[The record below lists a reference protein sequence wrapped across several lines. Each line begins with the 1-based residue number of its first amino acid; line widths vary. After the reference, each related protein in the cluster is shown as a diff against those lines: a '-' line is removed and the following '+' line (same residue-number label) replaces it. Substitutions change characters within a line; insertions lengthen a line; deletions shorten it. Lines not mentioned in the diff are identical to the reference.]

1 MPKPSLAIEKLQ
13 VKLNDILFINEIS
26 LTFEPGKLYAIIG
39 PNGSGKTTLLKA
51 IAGISKSSSGKVLW
65 QGRDLLQQT
74 RAEIS
79 RTISLVPQNPVLQFN
94 FPLIEFVSMGRYPY
108 KYTSNSHASNLE
120 WALKSANV
128 WEFRDRSIMEL
139 SSGER
144 QRAFIARSLA
154 TNSPI
159 LMLDEPTASLDPYQ
173 QFTIWNLLSALAKQG
188 KTVIV
193 TTHDLPSVQNYCDQV
208 VVLHHGQCVAAGPYN
223 TIMTPELSLKV
234 FRL

>member
-51 IAGISKSSSGKVLW
+51 IAGISKSSGGKVLW

-108 KYTSNSHASNLE
+108 KHTSNSHASNLE

-128 WEFRDRSIMEL
+128 WEFRDRSITEL

-154 TNSPI
+154 TNSPT